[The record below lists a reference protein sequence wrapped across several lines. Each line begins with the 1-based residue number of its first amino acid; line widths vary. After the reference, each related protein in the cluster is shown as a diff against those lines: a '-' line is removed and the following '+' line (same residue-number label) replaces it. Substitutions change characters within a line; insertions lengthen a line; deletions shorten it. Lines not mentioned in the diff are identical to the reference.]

1 MQTHGQI
8 CAPSFRAIPANMDMA
23 PFKLDIDELV
33 ADYGKE
39 NSTTLA
45 DFKRVWKEKK
55 FSYIYEGRP
64 NANSCLFMQS
74 LFLHC
79 IGHLTSESSL
89 PRRLAGLYCLYCLYE
104 CQPYKPQ
111 FKIYLSLEECRQLKD
126 FISMAKQNGVHLV
139 PALVKRMLDK
149 GMFLF
154 GYMNLL
160 GDNGEKQVEELTAM
174 QNKRIKFACDK
185 LFANTQAESYMHLDL
200 GAEFELDS
208 IKKLS
213 KEYAEAKELALA
225 EASQT
230 VDIED
235 AKHILQSDNLL
246 GDKID
251 EVVKDW
257 DAQKEE
263 FYERTGLS
271 RGNELAVIDNDE
283 SGVQH
288 HDYDEF
294 DELTQLLE

>member
-1 MQTHGQI
+1 M
-8 CAPSFRAIPANMDMA
+8 
-23 PFKLDIDELV
+23 E
-33 ADYGKE
+33 
-39 NSTTLA
+39 
-45 DFKRVWKEKK
+45 
-55 FSYIYEGRP
+55 
-64 NANSCLFMQS
+64 
-74 LFLHC
+74 C
-79 IGHLTSESSL
+79 ILC
-89 PRRLAGLYCLYCLYE
+89 P
-104 CQPYKPQ
+104 
-111 FKIYLSLEECRQLKD
+111 
-126 FISMAKQNGVHLV
+126 
-139 PALVKRMLDK
+139 LVKRMLDK

-185 LFANTQAESYMHLDL
+185 LFTNTQAESYMHLDL

-235 AKHILQSDNLL
+235 AKHILQSDKLL

>member
-1 MQTHGQI
+1 
-8 CAPSFRAIPANMDMA
+8 MDIA
-23 PFKLDIDELV
+23 PFKLDVDELI
-33 ADYGKE
+33 ADYSKE
-39 NSTTLA
+39 NSTSLA
-45 DFKRVWKEKK
+45 DFKRVWKAKK
-55 FSYIYEGRP
+55 FSHLYEGRP
-64 NANSCLFMQS
+64 KTNSGFFTQS

-79 IGHLTSESSL
+79 IGRSFDFSKFST
-89 PRRLAGLYCLYCLYE
+89 PKIGRLYCLYCLSLYE

-111 FKIYLSLEECRQLKD
+111 FKIYLSLEECRQLKH
-126 FISMAKQNGVHLV
+126 FVITTKQNGVHLV

-160 GDNGEKQVEELTAM
+160 GDGSEKQVEELTAL
-174 QNKRIKFACDK
+174 QNKRVNFACDK
-185 LFANTQAESYMHLDL
+185 LFANTQAESYMHMDL
-200 GAEFELDS
+200 GAEFELHS

-213 KEYAEAKELALA
+213 KEYAEAQELALA
-225 EASQT
+225 A
-230 VDIED
+230 
-235 AKHILQSDNLL
+235 LQSDKLL
-246 GDKID
+246 GDKIE
-251 EVVKDW
+251 EVVKEW

-288 HDYDEF
+288 HEYDDF